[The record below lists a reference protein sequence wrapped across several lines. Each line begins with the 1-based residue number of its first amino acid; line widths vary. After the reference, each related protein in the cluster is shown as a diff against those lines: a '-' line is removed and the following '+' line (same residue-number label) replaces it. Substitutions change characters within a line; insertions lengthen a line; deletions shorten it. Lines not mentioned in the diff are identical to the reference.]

1 MSRLGALNV
10 LIIEFSFHEEHFIFR
25 ITASLSIFITFSAS
39 KQPAG
44 TGRPLG
50 PFYFFFFSTPIC
62 KSSRVPSVANVLM
75 PWAYRTVPRIP
86 APTIIA
92 SSLAFCGL
100 DPRPRVKH
108 GFFYV
113 CLQLFNPHQQSNT
126 SSYTVGNYLQILFR
140 NNIFIFSISLRYIN

>member
-39 KQPAG
+39 KSAG
-44 TGRPLG
+44 RHRETTR
-50 PFYFFFFSTPIC
+50 PFYFFPPPPSLFFPIC

-75 PWAYRTVPRIP
+75 PSAYRTVPEIP

-92 SSLAFCGL
+92 SNLAFCG
-100 DPRPRVKH
+100 RPSSTCEIRQI
-108 GFFYV
+108 FFYIYL
-113 CLQLFNPHQQSNT
+113 CLFNSSTANTTSIQLFTNS
-126 SSYTVGNYLQILFR
+126 F
-140 NNIFIFSISLRYIN
+140 F